1 MAKNSYYVEL
11 KRYLA
16 EVSVGARTLMLPTLA
31 ERVDK
36 AYQSGVGTLDICE
49 LFSQYALSSAK
60 LSKQTKN
67 YFAKSEK
74 FLKEHRAL
82 EKAQRS
88 LSLDNLEGNAQ
99 RTPLVL
105 RDFEKQI
112 QNLYERL
119 VAQSSARDL
128 EKINQGFDSAF
139 ACSRAHLKAAVEKR
153 ERQDK
158 RYFATCKKRF

>member
-36 AYQSGVGTLDICE
+36 AYQNGVGTLDICE

-74 FLKEHRAL
+74 FLKEHRAI
-82 EKAQRS
+82 ERAQRG
-88 LSLDNLEGNAQ
+88 LSLDNLQTTYPIKKIPYVPNAVKG
-99 RTPLVL
+99 RPFT
-105 RDFEKQI
+105 R
-112 QNLYERL
+112 YT
-119 VAQSSARDL
+119 S
-128 EKINQGFDSAF
+128 
-139 ACSRAHLKAAVEKR
+139 EKR
-153 ERQDK
+153 PSPIDNDREVSRFLDEK
-158 RYFATCKKRF
+158 LKKLR